1 MIKSLI
7 KLMRLYY
14 VLPLTAGFVI
24 IISYLTAGHLY
35 SIRLEIALSVMSLA
49 CVIAAGYVLN
59 DVCDIKVDKINHPQ
73 RVLADNQIDRKFAVT
88 LATGLF
94 VSALI
99 FAALCNW
106 RFLTAMTLIAAGLIF
121 YDLYSKRLGLFKV
134 ITVAILTTSL
144 YPLAFTLT
152 EAIDSPRLKSLYI
165 FPAWLFLSCIA
176 YEMLKDI
183 CDVAGDSRVFAR
195 GIAAY
200 SGKQWFLRAAKIIA
214 VIAGIISIM
223 PFVLGY
229 CKLVYLASSL
239 VAILLMIL
247 STRKPP
253 LVAIRFI
260 YTQIFLVTIGSFI
273 DLLVFG
279 P

>member
-1 MIKSLI
+1 MIRSML
-7 KLMRLYY
+7 KLVRLYY
-14 VLPLTAGFVI
+14 VLPLTVGFVI
-24 IISYLTAGHLY
+24 ILSYLTAGHLY
-35 SIRLEIALSVMSLA
+35 AIRLEIILSVLSLS

-59 DVCDIKVDKINHPQ
+59 DICDIAVDRINNPQ
-73 RVLADNQIDRKFAVT
+73 RVLAANQVDQRIA
-88 LATGLF
+88 LALTIFLF
-94 VSALI
+94 ISALV

-106 RFLTAMTLIAAGLIF
+106 RFLIAIAFIAAGLIF

-134 ITVAILTTSL
+134 ITVAALTTSL

-152 EAIDSPRLKSLYI
+152 ASVDSPRLKSLYI

-195 GIAAY
+195 GIAYY
-200 SGKQWFLRAAKIIA
+200 SSKKWFLRTAKIIA
-214 VIAGIISIM
+214 VIAGIVSIV

-229 CKLVYLASSL
+229 CKVVYMATSAIAITLM
-239 VAILLMIL
+239 VA
-247 STRKPP
+247 STRKTPP
-253 LVAIRFI
+253 VAIRFI
-260 YTQIFLVTIGSFI
+260 YTQIFLVTIGSFV